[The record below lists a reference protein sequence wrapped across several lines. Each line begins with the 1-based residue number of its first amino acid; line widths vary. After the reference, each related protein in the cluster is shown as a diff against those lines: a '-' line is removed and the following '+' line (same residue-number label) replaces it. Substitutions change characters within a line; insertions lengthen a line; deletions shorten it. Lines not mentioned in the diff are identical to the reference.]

1 MYSARQRLRP
11 WLEDKINSGKVPGL
25 CWRDKEKK
33 EFRVS
38 WKHAGK
44 PDFNYEKDA
53 MLFKLWAEHTGKYH
67 AGESPDPSTWK
78 TRFRCA
84 LHKMPDVV
92 EVRVPHSLDEKDP
105 YRVFRFTDKGKLAVR
120 LIQLKRPFVPTN
132 HQTLLFFHCV
142 LMKYRKCIMEYKI
155 ILICKVVT
163 KLCFLSATVRGTV
176 TIVICGTEN
185 ENITIEN
192 KP

>member
-1 MYSARQRLRP
+1 MYAERQRLRP

-25 CWRDKEKK
+25 CWRDREKK

-67 AGESPDPSTWK
+67 HGEPPHPSAWK

-105 YRVFRFTDKGKLAVR
+105 YRVFRFTAKAY
-120 LIQLKRPFVPTN
+120 N
-132 HQTLLFFHCV
+132 
-142 LMKYRKCIMEYKI
+142 
-155 ILICKVVT
+155 
-163 KLCFLSATVRGTV
+163 
-176 TIVICGTEN
+176 N
-185 ENITIEN
+185 IEN
-192 KP
+192 VEALDHGDPIQPHFSMPAPETKRCIFIR

>member
-67 AGESPDPSTWK
+67 DGESPDPSTWK

-105 YRVFRFTDKGKLAVR
+105 YRVFRFTEKGKLMEGV
-120 LIQLKRPFVPTN
+120 IQLPKFQLRFNQPPKIPSFSFV
-132 HQTLLFFHCV
+132 F
-142 LMKYRKCIMEYKI
+142 
-155 ILICKVVT
+155 
-163 KLCFLSATVRGTV
+163 
-176 TIVICGTEN
+176 
-185 ENITIEN
+185 
-192 KP
+192 